1 MKALLA
7 KLTFARVM
15 IIASLLGSCVLG
27 WFIYQNQQKI
37 RQATID
43 LAEEGPVAT
52 LVREIQSLS
61 KRYTKLYQSQGDEKL
76 RAQANPQSYI
86 DGIASDEKVMVGRV
100 DIKIAERDLTSS
112 ISDKIYSVS
121 PFEKDA
127 VFGRDQIANFFWKL
141 EADSR
146 RVRITELAI
155 TALNDQGKPRVAKE
169 EYPSDKWS
177 FNCKITS
184 RQRKGGE
191 AP

>member
-27 WFIYQNQQKI
+27 WFIYQNQLKI

-43 LAEEGPVAT
+43 LAEEGPVAS
-52 LVREIQSLS
+52 LVREIQTLS

-76 RAQANPQSYI
+76 RAQVNPQTYI
-86 DGIASDEKVMVGRV
+86 DGIASDPKVMVGRV

-112 ISDKIYSVS
+112 ISDKIYTVV

-127 VFGRDQIANFFWKL
+127 KFGRGQIANFFWKL

-146 RVRITELAI
+146 RVRITELSI
-155 TALNDQGKPRVAKE
+155 TALNEQGKPRIAKE
-169 EYPSDKWS
+169 EYPSDRWN
-177 FNCKITS
+177 FTCKVTS